1 MSEAGTVAAVTPE
14 ADGRT
19 KRRRGLRILFWL
31 LIAGCIVAGALFAM
45 YLVKPQAL
53 PDLIPLPGSVYVKP
67 HYLYSIR
74 NVDAPV
80 GVALSP
86 DGGRL
91 YVAESD
97 GQREIKILD
106 PTGQKVS
113 SFTIPGTAVGSRAP
127 VYIAVGPTGRVFVTD
142 RVQSAI
148 YVFDANGKFIDEIIA
163 PSMTMTGYLAQKL
176 GALPPGL
183 SFTYDLVTRH
193 VLYQVPG
200 EDAKSLPAPQ
210 PAWNPLGVRFDKA
223 GDLLVTDVASG
234 VQRVH
239 VISQNALGAP
249 SWQNFNPTDTAFG
262 GEGSAAGQFTFPNV
276 AISDSHGRV
285 YVSDGNTGRISVWDG
300 KGKFVSEF
308 GGGGGGA
315 VGLPR
320 GMWIDAK
327 DRLYVVDAVEQ
338 NVKVFDVS
346 GTEPKFLAVFG
357 GFGLEKGKFN
367 FPNDIVVDQSGKLF
381 IADRANNRIQ
391 VWAN

>member
-1 MSEAGTVAAVTPE
+1 MSEAGTAAVMTPD
-14 ADGRT
+14 ADGSQ
-19 KRRRGLRILFWL
+19 KRRRRLRILFWL
-31 LIAGCIVAGALFAM
+31 LIVGCIGIGALFAM
-45 YLVKPQAL
+45 YLLKPQAL
-53 PDLIPLPGSVYVKP
+53 PDLIPLQVSVYVKP

-74 NVDAPV
+74 DVDAPV

-86 DGGRL
+86 DGRRL

-97 GQREIKILD
+97 GQREVKILD
-106 PTGQKVS
+106 PTGKKLS

-127 VYIAVGPTGRVFVTD
+127 VYIAVSPTGRVFVTD

-148 YVFDANGKFIDEIIA
+148 YVFDADGKFIDEIIA
-163 PSMTMTGYLAQKL
+163 PSMTMTGYLGQKL
-176 GALPPGL
+176 GNLPPGL
-183 SFTYDLVTRH
+183 TFTYDLVTRH
-193 VLYQVPG
+193 VIYQIPG
-200 EDAKSLPAPQ
+200 ETVKSMPAPK

-239 VISQNALGAP
+239 VISQATLGAS
-249 SWQNFNPTDTAFG
+249 SWLDFNPTDTAFG
-262 GEGSAAGQFTFPNV
+262 SEGAAAGQFTFPNV
-276 AISDSHGRV
+276 AISDSRGRV
-285 YVSDGNTGRISVWDG
+285 YVSDGNNGRISVWDG
-300 KGKFVSEF
+300 KGTFVSEF

-327 DRLYVVDAVEQ
+327 DRLFVVDAVEQ

-346 GTEPKFLAVFG
+346 GDTPKFLTVFG
-357 GFGLEKGKFN
+357 GFGIEKGKFN